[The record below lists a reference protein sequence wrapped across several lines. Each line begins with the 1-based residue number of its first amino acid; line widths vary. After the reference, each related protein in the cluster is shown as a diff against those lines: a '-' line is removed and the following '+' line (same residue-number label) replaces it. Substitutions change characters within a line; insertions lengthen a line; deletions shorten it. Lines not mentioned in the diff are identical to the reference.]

1 MSVLRLLCWFG
12 LAAVGFA
19 QRDPRLPAC
28 PEGPLYSVIPMELDE
43 FLAFR
48 PLGFVGLPSNAF
60 PVKHSS
66 FSIAL
71 PGTATPERAV
81 VFPGDLWVTEI
92 WSYRSANYGGYQ
104 VYFQPCAEV
113 RGYFFHLKD
122 IAQSLKTLFDAA
134 PQSCQDF
141 ADPSGNIVKC
151 RALVSV
157 RVAAGDPMGISGDG
171 AGVDF
176 GMADFRVEPRGLV
189 NLEHYPYDYPYYVSP
204 IAYYPAEVRE
214 RFSSKLASWDGSTFR
229 TAEPRVG
236 EYRPDIP
243 GTAQGLW
250 FVPGRDMR
258 TNSSDM
264 TPNLAL
270 VNDYID
276 SDQPTLM
283 LGTSLKGVK
292 LSLYTYTPSAVGQVN
307 RRARDIRPDGGIYCI
322 EGFPSGRTSGRM
334 PTERLDGVLL
344 LTLPTETTLR
354 AEVQFGRTCDGA
366 RPWSFTENAVLYE
379 R

>member
-1 MSVLRLLCWFG
+1 M
-12 LAAVGFA
+12 A
-19 QRDPRLPAC
+19 
-28 PEGPLYSVIPMELDE
+28 LDD

-71 PGTATPERAV
+71 PGTITPERPV
-81 VFPGDLWVTEI
+81 RFPGDVWVTEI
-92 WSYRSANYGGYQ
+92 WSYRSTSYGGYQ
-104 VYFQPCAEV
+104 IYFQPCAEV

-122 IAQSLKTLFDAA
+122 IAQSLKYVFDAT

-141 ADPSGNIVKC
+141 PDPSGNIVKC
-151 RALVSV
+151 RALVNIRAS
-157 RVAAGDPMGISGDG
+157 AGDLLGMSGDG

-176 GMADFRVEPRGLV
+176 GLADFRSKPSGLA
-189 NLEHYPYDYPYYVSP
+189 NLDHYPFDYPYYVSP
-204 IAYYPAEVRE
+204 VDYYPADLKEL
-214 RFSSKLASWDGSTFR
+214 FASKLASWDGSTLR

-250 FVPGRDMR
+250 FIPGRDMR
-258 TNSSDM
+258 ANSADM

-270 VNDYID
+270 VSDYID
-276 SDQPTLM
+276 PEQPTFM
-283 LGTSLKGVK
+283 LGTSLQGVK
-292 LSLYTYTPSAVGQVN
+292 LSLYTYATESTGLVN
-307 RRARDIRPDGGIYCI
+307 RQPRDIKSDGNIYCF
-322 EGFPSGRTSGRM
+322 EGFPSGRTTGKM
-334 PTERLDGVLL
+334 PTEHLYGILL
-344 LTLPTETTLR
+344 LALPDETTLR
-354 AEVQFGRTCDGA
+354 AEVQPVSTCASG
-366 RPWSFTENAVLYE
+366 PWQFTANAVSYQ